1 MLFDEGKNNN
11 KYGARRWHYDTKMEI
26 NIYSVLVDEKSE
38 KFLHVQ
44 PPSLFVPI
52 FIVKL
57 LLNTY
62 IHIYIVRIFY
72 YKHKDVTNI
81 H

>member
-1 MLFDEGKNNN
+1 MLFDDAREGKNNNN
-11 KYGARRWHYDTKMEI
+11 KYGARWHYDTKMEI

-57 LLNTY
+57 LLN
-62 IHIYIVRIFY
+62 IYI
-72 YKHKDVTNI
+72 
-81 H
+81 

>member
-1 MLFDEGKNNN
+1 MLFDEGKEYN
-11 KYGARRWHYDTKMEI
+11 KYGASDGTLTQKWKS
-26 NIYSVLVDEKSE
+26 IYSVLVDEKSE

-52 FIVKL
+52 FTVKL

-62 IHIYIVRIFY
+62 IYIYSSYILLQ
-72 YKHKDVTNI
+72 T
-81 H
+81 